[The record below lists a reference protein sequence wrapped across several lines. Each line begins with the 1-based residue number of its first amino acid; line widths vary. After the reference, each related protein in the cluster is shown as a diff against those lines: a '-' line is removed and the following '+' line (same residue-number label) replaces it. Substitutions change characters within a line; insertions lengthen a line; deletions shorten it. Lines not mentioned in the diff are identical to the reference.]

1 MSVSLKKGRLEGER
15 EVQEYFRLRESERKG
30 LRMKKTLLFS

>member
-30 LRMKKTLLFS
+30 LRMKKILLFF

>member
-15 EVQEYFRLRESERKG
+15 EVQEYFRLRESERRG
-30 LRMKKTLLFS
+30 LRMKKILLFF

>member
-1 MSVSLKKGRLEGER
+1 MRVSLKKGRLEGEG
-15 EVQEYFRLRESERKG
+15 EGQEYFRLREAERKG